1 MGQKRRYTV
10 EIQVKTN
17 VDSSVTELSILSQL
31 SSIYDQLGVISPTMV
46 EGKRIYKEACDEKTG
61 WNSEVSS
68 ATRRDWLK
76 WGNQLKN
83 VKVRRSIVKEM
94 SKINR
99 VQLHVFANASK
110 TACSGRTA
118 AVVKHSTGFVKGL
131 LTSKSRISKQNKTIT
146 RPELVSGQMAANCTV
161 LDL

>member
-1 MGQKRRYTV
+1 MST
-10 EIQVKTN
+10 
-17 VDSSVTELSILSQL
+17 
-31 SSIYDQLGVISPTMV
+31 
-46 EGKRIYKEACDEKTG
+46 
-61 WNSEVSS
+61 

-83 VKVRRSIVKEM
+83 VIVCRSIVKEM
-94 SKINR
+94 SKIKG
-99 VQLHVFANASK
+99 VQLHVFASATK
-110 TACSGRTA
+110 TACSGGTV

-146 RPELVSGQMAANCTV
+146 RLELVRGQMAANCTV

>member
-1 MGQKRRYTV
+1 
-10 EIQVKTN
+10 
-17 VDSSVTELSILSQL
+17 
-31 SSIYDQLGVISPTMV
+31 MV

-83 VKVRRSIVKEM
+83 VKVRRSIVKEI
-94 SKINR
+94 SKIKG

-110 TACSGRTA
+110 TACSGGTV
-118 AVVKHSTGFVKGL
+118 AVVKYSTGFVKGL
-131 LTSKSRISKQNKTIT
+131 LASKSRISKQNKTIT
-146 RPELVSGQMAANCTV
+146 RLELVSGQMAANCTV